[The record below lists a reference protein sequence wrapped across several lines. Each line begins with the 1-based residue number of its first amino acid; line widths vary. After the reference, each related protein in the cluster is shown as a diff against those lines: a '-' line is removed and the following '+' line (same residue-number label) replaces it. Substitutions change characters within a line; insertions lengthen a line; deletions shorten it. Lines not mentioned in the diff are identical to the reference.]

1 MSAHKTLRNRLA
13 LPALLAAAAAFAQAP
28 VRPLVEVNTTQGRLV
43 LALYNETP
51 AHRDNF
57 LKLVREHYY
66 DSTLFHRVIP
76 GAMLIGGDATS
87 KAADDRHR
95 ILGEGGPGTT
105 LPPEIRPELIHVK
118 GAVGMLPDQ
127 THPAAD
133 KRSHGA
139 FFYIVLGQ
147 DWTPSD
153 LRLVE
158 QRRAALDPEEGF
170 HYSPEQLRAYATD
183 GGSPKMDGAYT
194 VFAQVVE
201 GLDVLDRITVLPVD
215 NSDRPLTDVRLWMRE
230 LK

>member
-1 MSAHKTLRNRLA
+1 MCAHKTLRSLWA
-13 LPALLAAAAAFAQAP
+13 LPALLAGATVSAQAP
-28 VRPLVEVNTTQGRLV
+28 VRPLVEVNTTQGRMV

-57 LKLVREHYY
+57 LKLVREHHY

-76 GAMLIGGDATS
+76 GAMILGGDASS

-95 ILGEGGPGTT
+95 VLGQGSAGTS
-105 LPPEIRPELIHVK
+105 LAPEIRPELVHVK
-118 GAVGMLPDQ
+118 GAVGMLPDES
-127 THPAAD
+127 HPAAD
-133 KRSHGA
+133 KRSHGT

-147 DWTPSD
+147 DWTPGD

-158 QRRAALDPEEGF
+158 QKRNALDPAENF
-170 HYSPEQLRAYATD
+170 HYSAEQIRAYATD
-183 GGSPKMDGAYT
+183 GGAPKMDGAYT

-201 GLDVLDRITVLPVD
+201 GLDVLDRIAALPVD
-215 NSDRPLTDVRLWMRE
+215 NRDRPLTDVRLWMRE